1 MTTILNDWDKA
12 GTLLAAASRVVIL
25 THVSPD
31 GDAIGSLLGLGH
43 ALLAT
48 GRQVIMA
55 VDEGVPPNLQFLP
68 GSAQVLPSLA
78 GVTTD
83 LVIVVDCSD
92 ERRVGKVGEAARR
105 LQTPWINI
113 DHHVTNVAYA
123 DANIMDPAFV
133 SASEAVLNWLHK
145 LNLPLSP
152 DVAQCLLCGLVTD
165 TLCFRISSVTAVT
178 FAVAQELMAA
188 GANLSEIVQNT
199 IARMPTSALLLWKQ
213 VMPSVRIEDQVTWAR
228 LTLADKQAAAFD
240 DKNSDGGLVSFLLQA
255 DDAYISCIFKE
266 KENNQVEISLRS
278 VPGFDVGAVA
288 FNVGGGGHKQ
298 ASGAT
303 LDGTIDEVEAK
314 IIPLLKAAAQAG
326 APLFH

>member
-1 MTTILNDWDKA
+1 MTTMLSDWDKA
-12 GTLLAAASRVVIL
+12 GTLLAAASRVLIL

-31 GDAIGSLLGLGH
+31 GDAIGSMLGLGH

-48 GRQVIMA
+48 GRQVTMA
-55 VDEGVPPNLQFLP
+55 VDEGVPPNLSFLP
-68 GSAQVLPSLA
+68 AAQQIRPTA
-78 GVTTD
+78 EGVTAD
-83 LVIVVDCSD
+83 LVIVTDCSD
-92 ERRVGKVGEAARR
+92 ERRVGKVGEAARK
-105 LQTPWINI
+105 LQVPWINV
-113 DHHVTNVAYA
+113 DHHVTNTAFA
-123 DANIMDPAFV
+123 DANIMNPAFV
-133 SASEAVLNWLHK
+133 SASEAVLRWLHK
-145 LNLPLSP
+145 LDLPLST
-152 DVAQCLLCGLVTD
+152 DAAQCLLCGLVTD
-165 TLCFRISSVTAVT
+165 TLCFRISSVTAET

-228 LTLADKQAAAFD
+228 ITLANKQAAAFD

-278 VPGFDVGAVA
+278 IPGFDVGTVA
-288 FNVGGGGHKQ
+288 FSVGGGGHKQ

-303 LDGTIDEVEAK
+303 LDGTLDEVEAK
-314 IIPLLKAAAQAG
+314 IIPLLKQAALSG
-326 APLFH
+326 TPLFH